1 MTLEQLKEMDR
12 ETITPA
18 IAAGLLGC
26 DPHSIRVAAHTEPES
41 LGFPVVVMG
50 TRTRIPRRAFI
61 RFMEGGGPWF
71 SRGRGEGQGRG
82 WEA

>member
-1 MTLEQLKEMDR
+1 MNFMTLEQLKEMDR

-61 RFMEGGGPWF
+61 RFMESGGPWF
-71 SRGRGEGQGRG
+71 SRGRGDGRERG
-82 WEA
+82 

>member
-18 IAAGLLGC
+18 TAAGLLGC

-61 RFMEGGGPWF
+61 RFMESGGLWF
-71 SRGRGEGQGRG
+71 SRKQ
-82 WEA
+82 

>member
-1 MTLEQLKEMDR
+1 MTLDHIKAMEC

-18 IAAGLLGC
+18 VAAAVIGC
-26 DPHSIRVAAHTEPES
+26 DPQAIRIAAHTEPES

-61 RFMEGGGPWF
+61 RFMESGGPWF
-71 SRGRGEGQGRG
+71 SRGRGDGQDGG
-82 WEA
+82 